1 MRSELMSKEPTS
13 KFGDSLTDTCIT
25 LTKDRINEHVFMR
38 LTLKDSNLL
47 LLFSS
52 LFLDLWTTCLFG

>member
-25 LTKDRINEHVFMR
+25 LTKDQINEHVFMR
-38 LTLKDSNLL
+38 LTLKDSV
-47 LLFSS
+47 
-52 LFLDLWTTCLFG
+52 